1 VCLAVIV
8 AGAAAACALSGCGSE
23 RGLNK
28 EGTKIAPRQ
37 ITLTMESPDG
47 PTPDTTYFLNQVSN
61 RTHGQLRVIV
71 DPVRYSSADP
81 ANELRLAVA
90 LRKGKVQ
97 MAYIPSRAW
106 ELDSRRVLGFRALQ
120 APFLITNYELLRA
133 VTTGPV
139 AQELLTSLSRNGL
152 IGLGLVGVE
161 LRRPLGRR
169 PLISATTFRGARIR
183 VNTSTTSV
191 LVLRALGAIPLTNF
205 TAGQVGPALAS
216 GRLVGVETSLL
227 DIDDNGYTEQAKYL
241 PSNVALFAKTETIV
255 ITKATF
261 HRLTPIDRA
270 ALRAAAAATAA
281 HADPAAEERAE
292 LRQFCGSGGTLKTAT
307 PSQLAS
313 LQRATAPVYATL
325 EQDPATKRAILA
337 IERLK
342 KQTPAANSPLPPCP
356 SASTPTST
364 AESAFPTGT
373 FETVITKADVAKAG
387 FPAND
392 AHTETLTFGKN
403 GTWLDTW
410 LDPRESDQPPAAGRY
425 TVRGDV
431 LTFGPPAGPD
441 VVKWSYFRDQL
452 TFKIVSVPDAFGQFT
467 YTAHPWRKIG

>member
-1 VCLAVIV
+1 VSVAIVV
-8 AGAAAACALSGCGSE
+8 AGAAAVCVLGGCGSA
-23 RGLNK
+23 GGINK
-28 EGTKIAPRQ
+28 EGAKIAPRQ

-47 PTPDTTYFLNQVSN
+47 PTPDTTYFLNQVLD

-90 LRKGKVQ
+90 LREGRVQ

-120 APFLITNYELLRA
+120 APFLITNYALLRA

-139 AQELLTSLSRNGL
+139 AQELLTSLSGNGL
-152 IGLGLVGVE
+152 IGLGLVGIE

-227 DIDDNGYTEQAKYL
+227 DIDDDGYTEQAKYL

-255 ITKATF
+255 TTKATF

-313 LQRATAPVYATL
+313 LQRATAPPYATL

-342 KQTPAANSPLPPCP
+342 KQTPAANSTLPPCP

-387 FPAND
+387 FPPND

-410 LDPRESDQPPAAGRY
+410 FDPRESDQPPAAGRY

-452 TFKIVSVPDAFGQFT
+452 TFKILSVPDAFGQFT